1 MDFEV
6 SRTNYV
12 STKETHYATA
22 TVGRDTIEN
31 VEYITFDHSDWWKP
45 KEIKTFK
52 DVLEKIW
59 DVITTPYYFVKRN
72 VRDVYWKIYY
82 GFERMFKDYDSIDT
96 FATFDKFIER
106 YSKVLKELRE
116 HHMGYPMQL
125 SEEEWDNILDEML
138 YHLHYMKE
146 ETVVEELERNVPDD
160 WSASY
165 KTVYEVLDKH
175 KNEFFKLFS
184 EYFYNLWD

>member
-106 YSKVLKELRE
+106 YSKV
-116 HHMGYPMQL
+116 
-125 SEEEWDNILDEML
+125 
-138 YHLHYMKE
+138 
-146 ETVVEELERNVPDD
+146 
-160 WSASY
+160 
-165 KTVYEVLDKH
+165 
-175 KNEFFKLFS
+175 
-184 EYFYNLWD
+184 